1 MCHYA
6 PLVSRGTRFAYP
18 MSMTERL
25 DLLTW
30 ITLAGPVLLLMAM
43 SSTFVRPLPIS
54 TTALYLLVGAVLG
67 PLGLGYLGFNLHRA
81 QPWFEHLTEIA
92 VIMSLFIGGLKLR
105 RPLRHAAWAP
115 ARRLAIPVMILSI
128 AGVALFAHY
137 VFDIAP
143 PHALL
148 LGAVLAPTDPVLA
161 SAVAVSDARE
171 EDRIRYGISGE
182 AGINDGMAF
191 PFVILALEW
200 SSHGALGPW
209 LGTWALERLVWAV
222 PAGLSI
228 GLVLGIGVGRL
239 AIMLRSRHADSNA
252 PSDLLALALIAMS
265 YAAAEWAGAWGF
277 LSVFM
282 AGVGLRRAEMHVVS
296 GSVLREVDP
305 SSTHASERPM
315 ASEHTV
321 QAIMSDDDVREP
333 ATAAGVL
340 VAQTLSFGETV
351 ERLLEVVLV
360 VIVGV
365 SLSRYWDPRALLLS
379 LAFYVVLRPLAAMLC
394 LIGTDATVKERML
407 MGWFGI
413 RGIGSLYYLCYAMGH
428 GASPRFAREAAAL
441 TISCIAI
448 SIVVHGMSATPLLRR
463 YASEAR

>member
-1 MCHYA
+1 
-6 PLVSRGTRFAYP
+6 
-18 MSMTERL
+18 MTESGP
-25 DLLTW
+25 DLLVW
-30 ITLAGPVLLLMAM
+30 ITLAGPLLLLMAF
-43 SSTFVRPLPIS
+43 SSTFVRPLPVS

-67 PLGLGYLGFNLHRA
+67 PLGLGYLAFNVHRA
-81 QPWFEHLTEIA
+81 QPWLEHLTEVA

-105 RPLRHAAWAP
+105 LPLRHASWAP
-115 ARRLAIPVMILSI
+115 ALRLAIPVMVLSI

-137 VFDIAP
+137 ALGIAP

-161 SAVAVSDARE
+161 SAVAVSDARQ
-171 EDRIRYGISGE
+171 EDRIRYGLSGE

-200 SSHGALGPW
+200 STHGELGPW
-209 LGTWALERLVWAV
+209 VGTWALERLMWAV
-222 PAGLSI
+222 PAGLAI
-228 GLVLGIGVGRL
+228 GFALGVGTGRL
-239 AIMLRSRHADSNA
+239 AIMLRSRHADSSA

-265 YAAAEWAGAWGF
+265 YAAAELAGAWGF

-282 AGVGLRRAEMHVVS
+282 AGVGLRRAEMHVVA
-296 GSVLREVDP
+296 GPV
-305 SSTHASERPM
+305 

-365 SLSRYWDPRALLLS
+365 SLSRYWDPRALLLA
-379 LAFYVVLRPLAAMLC
+379 LALYVVLRPLATMLF
-394 LIGTDATVKERML
+394 LVGTDTTMTERML

-428 GASPRFAREAAAL
+428 GTSPMFAREAAAL
-441 TISCIAI
+441 IISCIAI
-448 SIVVHGMSATPLLRR
+448 SIVVHGVSATPLLRR
-463 YASEAR
+463 FASAEAAGDQTGRAKSSWTKTRSGP